1 MLTSRI
7 VSVITIAVF
16 LVVLAA
22 FAGVLLKHGNT
33 LAVVDPLIR
42 WVKPAAS
49 SDDIERIHKMAR
61 EFGHFLIPGAA
72 FALLVIGPLR
82 RRPVLALGLCTLFAV
97 IDESLQAFIPGR
109 TGSLQD
115 VVVDTSGAV
124 FAYFLYRVIVR
135 LSRTSEESWS

>member
-7 VSVITIAVF
+7 VSAIMIAVF

-33 LAVVDPLIR
+33 LAMVDPLIR
-42 WVKPAAS
+42 WVKPAVS

-72 FALLVIGPLR
+72 FAILVIAPLR
-82 RRPVLALGLCTLFAV
+82 RRPVLALGLCIVFAV
-97 IDESLQAFIPGR
+97 IDESLQSFIPGR
-109 TGSLQD
+109 TGSLED
-115 VVVDTSGAV
+115 VILDTSGAV
-124 FAYFLYRVIVR
+124 FAYFVYRVIVSS
-135 LSRTSEESWS
+135 SRTSEESWS